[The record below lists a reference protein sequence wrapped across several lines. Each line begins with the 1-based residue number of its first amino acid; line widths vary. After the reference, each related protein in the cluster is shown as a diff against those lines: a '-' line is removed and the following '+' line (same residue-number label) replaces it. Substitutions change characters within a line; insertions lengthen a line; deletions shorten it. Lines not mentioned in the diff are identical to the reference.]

1 MVIEMKGRIEGLDME
16 WLELI
21 KEAKKLGIKKE
32 EIREFLAKN
41 TVKQ

>member
-1 MVIEMKGRIEGLDME
+1 MIEMKGRIEGLDME

>member
-1 MVIEMKGRIEGLDME
+1 MKGRIEGLDME